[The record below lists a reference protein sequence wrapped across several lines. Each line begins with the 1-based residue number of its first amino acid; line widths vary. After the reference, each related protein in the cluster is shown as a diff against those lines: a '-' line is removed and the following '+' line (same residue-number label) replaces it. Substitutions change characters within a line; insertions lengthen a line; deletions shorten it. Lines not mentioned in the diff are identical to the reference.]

1 MTKKEKE
8 IYPRSRKEMLRIIKT
23 AEKEGHLLETALEE
37 FTIHPFSMPA
47 LWDCREYILGIGQ
60 ENYLKK
66 PLIISLLA
74 LLSTMAGRL
83 DEVEEWLEKVAP
95 DENKGI
101 YMMDMYAYLIKIRC
115 YLQTGKYMLAHV
127 FVKQLIILLTPGK
140 RHMDMCECYMLSA
153 MIFHKANEV
162 GMRFSDYLKSPAEYF
177 EELTATE
184 KAVLRLMAQGMSND
198 EIANKMG
205 KKMGTMKFH
214 SNNIFHKLQVQNRQ
228 QAVNRGREINLL

>member
-1 MTKKEKE
+1 
-8 IYPRSRKEMLRIIKT
+8 
-23 AEKEGHLLETALEE
+23 
-37 FTIHPFSMPA
+37 MPA
-47 LWDCREYILGIGQ
+47 LWDCREYIWGIGQ

-66 PLIISLLA
+66 PLILSLLA
-74 LLSTMAGRL
+74 LLSTTAGRL

-140 RHMDMCECYMLSA
+140 RHMDMCECYMLSS
-153 MIFHKANEV
+153 MIFHKAN
-162 GMRFSDYLKSPAEYF
+162 DKKHLC

-184 KAVLRLMAQGMSND
+184 KVVLRLMAQGMSND

-205 KKMGTMKFH
+205 KKTGTVKFH
-214 SNNIFHKLQVQNRQ
+214 SNNIFRKLQVQNRQ

>member
-37 FTIHPFSMPA
+37 
-47 LWDCREYILGIGQ
+47 
-60 ENYLKK
+60 
-66 PLIISLLA
+66 
-74 LLSTMAGRL
+74 
-83 DEVEEWLEKVAP
+83 WL
-95 DENKGI
+95 
-101 YMMDMYAYLIKIRC
+101 
-115 YLQTGKYMLAHV
+115 
-127 FVKQLIILLTPGK
+127 
-140 RHMDMCECYMLSA
+140 
-153 MIFHKANEV
+153 
-162 GMRFSDYLKSPAEYF
+162 
-177 EELTATE
+177 E

-214 SNNIFHKLQVQNRQ
+214 SNNIFRKLQVQNRQ

>member
-1 MTKKEKE
+1 M
-8 IYPRSRKEMLRIIKT
+8 
-23 AEKEGHLLETALEE
+23 LETALEE

-47 LWDCREYILGIGQ
+47 LWDCREYIWGIGQ

-66 PLIISLLA
+66 PLILSLLA
-74 LLSTMAGRL
+74 LLSTTAGRL

-140 RHMDMCECYMLSA
+140 RHMDMCECYMLSS
-153 MIFHKANEV
+153 MIFHKAN
-162 GMRFSDYLKSPAEYF
+162 DKKHLC

-184 KAVLRLMAQGMSND
+184 KVVLRLMAQGMSND

-205 KKMGTMKFH
+205 KKTGTVKFH
-214 SNNIFHKLQVQNRQ
+214 SNNIFRKLQVQNRQ

>member
-1 MTKKEKE
+1 MKLSSLPLFSEKSLVKGLVFLNLSLLYKGQNDSYNKFKTTKNYAGNDDMTKKEKE

-47 LWDCREYILGIGQ
+47 LWDCREYIWGIGQ

-74 LLSTMAGRL
+74 LLST
-83 DEVEEWLEKVAP
+83 
-95 DENKGI
+95 
-101 YMMDMYAYLIKIRC
+101 
-115 YLQTGKYMLAHV
+115 
-127 FVKQLIILLTPGK
+127 
-140 RHMDMCECYMLSA
+140 

-205 KKMGTMKFH
+205 KKTGTVKFH